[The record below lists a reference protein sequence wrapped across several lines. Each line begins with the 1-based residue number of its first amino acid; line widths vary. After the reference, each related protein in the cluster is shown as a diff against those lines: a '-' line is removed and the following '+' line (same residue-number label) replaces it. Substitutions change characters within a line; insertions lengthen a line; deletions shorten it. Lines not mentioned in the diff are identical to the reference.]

1 MAEPGPMAGWSR
13 SWKNVEKLGKFVTK
27 KYGNT
32 GNNHRIDMGNKEK
45 PTRNH
50 GSIEEEALYVYIYID
65 R

>member
-1 MAEPGPMAGWSR
+1 M
-13 SWKNVEKLGKFVTK
+13 EKCGKIREICDK

-50 GSIEEEALYVYIYID
+50 GSIEEEALYVCIYI
-65 R
+65 